1 MHISLPIQMRWF
13 FFHWRKQYFVQK
25 QHFDIKNILMLDLF
39 LTNMQV
45 FTLQDID
52 LWTGVDYY
60 DVFISC
66 LDSHSDGT
74 HSLQRIRWWA
84 SDVML
89 HFSKSD
95 VKQTHLHLGCPEGE
109 HIFSN
114 FPFLG
119 ELFLKNWIIS
129 TKRRRSTQLLSWEHH
144 YLYMREPDKGSI
156 ALRCSL
162 ATCLSYFCYLSNVLL
177 FRDLRVDK
185 TIKPYIDSP

>member
-1 MHISLPIQMRWF
+1 M
-13 FFHWRKQYFVQK
+13 
-25 QHFDIKNILMLDLF
+25 
-39 LTNMQV
+39 
-45 FTLQDID
+45 
-52 LWTGVDYY
+52 DYC
-60 DVFISC
+60 DVFINS

-74 HSLQRIRWWA
+74 HSLQSIHWWA
-84 SDVML
+84 SNVML
-89 HFSKSD
+89 HFSNSD
-95 VKQTHLHLGCPEGE
+95 VKQTHLHLGWPEGE

-129 TKRRRSTQLLSWEHH
+129 TKRRRSTQLLSWGHH

-185 TIKPYIDSP
+185 TIKPYIDSPYCGILYGIVNLMWNIICETKEACSVLQL